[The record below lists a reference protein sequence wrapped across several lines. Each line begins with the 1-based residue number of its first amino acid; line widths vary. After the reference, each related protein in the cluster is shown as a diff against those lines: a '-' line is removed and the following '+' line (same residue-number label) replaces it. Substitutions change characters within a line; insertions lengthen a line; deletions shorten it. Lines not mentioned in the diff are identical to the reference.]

1 MYGGNDSERLRVP
14 FSLSTKPSH
23 AMFYLQNIVLIY
35 RILKV
40 RQKQIYRTMHCALS
54 YNIVLEESLVTYCT
68 I

>member
-14 FSLSTKPSH
+14 FSPSTKPSH

-40 RQKQIYRTMHCALS
+40 RQKQIYTEQCIVLYR
-54 YNIVLEESLVTYCT
+54 IVLEERLVTYRT